1 MVLAKFEAL
10 EYKMELGCQIEHL
23 KVLVL
28 IKLVDNQELLS
39 ELSLQNPQALEVFLL
54 DEDYLSLVL
63 HGDEPGQWRKSCG
76 VGCISIEAQNFSF
89 NCFVRNCWLHQVMD
103 VMAANLDRPHTD
115 HTNSSVHE
123 YWLIFVEKLYVSS
136 GQNLLKLSLVFVAYQ
151 VIEAFEE
158 RLCLDQSMY
167 RLGEVFKIELLLW
180 LFVVTID
187 ELVYSVT
194 MLIFHSIVAE
204 S

>member
-1 MVLAKFEAL
+1 
-10 EYKMELGCQIEHL
+10 
-23 KVLVL
+23 
-28 IKLVDNQELLS
+28 
-39 ELSLQNPQALEVFLL
+39 
-54 DEDYLSLVL
+54 
-63 HGDEPGQWRKSCG
+63 
-76 VGCISIEAQNFSF
+76 
-89 NCFVRNCWLHQVMD
+89 MD
-103 VMAANLDRPHTD
+103 VVAANLDRPHTD
-115 HTNSSVHE
+115 HTNASVHE
-123 YWLIFVEKLYVSS
+123 YWLIFVEELYVSS

-151 VIEAFEE
+151 VVEALEE

-194 MLIFHSIVAE
+194 MLILHSIVAE